1 MITALKGKTML
12 RILRIV
18 LVVAVVCQT
27 VSLAAHHAITSVYR
41 VDEQLT
47 IDGVVVSLVYRNP
60 HSYLQVMAPD
70 RMNHMRLW
78 AVECGNQQL
87 LRRNVSEAALKPGDR
102 VVVTGTPG
110 RDEGQWRL
118 LLKTLSRPRDGWQW
132 NGINR

>member
-1 MITALKGKTML
+1 ML

>member
-118 LLKTLSRPRDGWQW
+118 LLKTLSRPRDGWRW

>member
-1 MITALKGKTML
+1 MYL

-27 VSLAAHHAITSVYR
+27 VSLAAHHAITSIYR

-87 LRRNVSEAALKPGDR
+87 LRRNVLEAALKPGDR

-110 RDEGQWRL
+110 RDEGQWRRL
-118 LLKTLSRPRDGWQW
+118 VHARRPAPDRSG
-132 NGINR
+132 R

>member
-1 MITALKGKTML
+1 MQL

-27 VSLAAHHAITSVYR
+27 VSLAAHHAITSIYR
-41 VDEQLT
+41 VDEEMT

-102 VVVTGTPG
+102 VVVTGNAG

-118 LLKTLSRPRDGWQW
+118 LLRTLQRPRDGWRW

>member
-47 IDGVVVSLVYRNP
+47 IDGVVVSLVNRNP

>member
-1 MITALKGKTML
+1 MQL

-27 VSLAAHHAITSVYR
+27 VSLAAHHAITSIYR
-41 VDEQLT
+41 VDEEMT

-102 VVVTGTPG
+102 VVVTGNAG

-118 LLKTLSRPRDGWQW
+118 LLRTLQRPRDGWRW
-132 NGINR
+132 NGVNR

>member
-1 MITALKGKTML
+1 MQL

-18 LVVAVVCQT
+18 FVVAVVCQT
-27 VSLAAHHAITSVYR
+27 VSLAAHHAITSIYR
-41 VDEQLT
+41 VDEEMT

-102 VVVTGTPG
+102 VVVTGNAG

-118 LLKTLSRPRDGWQW
+118 LLRTLQRPRDGWRW

>member
-1 MITALKGKTML
+1 MYL

-27 VSLAAHHAITSVYR
+27 VSLAAHHAITSIYR

-87 LRRNVSEAALKPGDR
+87 LRRNVLEAALKPGDR

-118 LLKTLSRPRDGWQW
+118 LLKTLSRPRDGWRW

>member
-1 MITALKGKTML
+1 MRSHK
-12 RILRIV
+12 IV

-27 VSLAAHHAITSVYR
+27 VSLAAHHANTSVYR

>member
-1 MITALKGKTML
+1 MP

>member
-1 MITALKGKTML
+1 MHL
-12 RILRIV
+12 RNLRIV

>member
-1 MITALKGKTML
+1 ML

-87 LRRNVSEAALKPGDR
+87 LRRNVSEDALKPGDR

>member
-1 MITALKGKTML
+1 MYL

-18 LVVAVVCQT
+18 FVVAVVCQT
-27 VSLAAHHAITSVYR
+27 VSLAAHHAITSIYR

-87 LRRNVSEAALKPGDR
+87 LRRNVLEAALKPGDR

-118 LLKTLSRPRDGWQW
+118 LLKTLSRPRDGWRW

>member
-1 MITALKGKTML
+1 ML

-78 AVECGNQQL
+78 AVECGNLQL
-87 LRRNVSEAALKPGDR
+87 LRRNVSEDALKPGDR